1 MRRAARPVSR
11 SLLWGCALVRRV
23 AAGRPTAKTAT
34 SPGPRGPPFGARD
47 GRDARRARARPDEQR
62 SLPKTCQEE
71 LGWGA
76 PRVPSVARFL
86 GLRARTAGRGAS
98 TYGQRHA
105 AGSGAARAPIRGAR
119 RPPHAPRAGAT
130 RRAAFPPQNVPRG
143 ARLGRATRPDGR
155 SLLGGGFLLV
165 FFFIKQKKK
174 EEELLWRQKPRRP
187 NAPTNR
193 RDKKRESSEH
203 SVAVGLLLGLEFQA
217 TLDRVTAVH
226 ADELVVRAVR
236 LAALGKRRNGAAV
249 FLRPEALGDG
259 ARDARGV
266 SVRAPQGP
274 LTQ

>member
-1 MRRAARPVSR
+1 M
-11 SLLWGCALVRRV
+11 
-23 AAGRPTAKTAT
+23 
-34 SPGPRGPPFGARD
+34 
-47 GRDARRARARPDEQR
+47 
-62 SLPKTCQEE
+62 
-71 LGWGA
+71 
-76 PRVPSVARFL
+76 
-86 GLRARTAGRGAS
+86 
-98 TYGQRHA
+98 
-105 AGSGAARAPIRGAR
+105 
-119 RPPHAPRAGAT
+119 
-130 RRAAFPPQNVPRG
+130 
-143 ARLGRATRPDGR
+143 
-155 SLLGGGFLLV
+155 GF